1 MSAPGSSRHS
11 DFLRLFT
18 VTEPALR
25 AFVRSLLPTLEDTQD
40 VMQEIAVVLW
50 EKFATY
56 PTTEDFRRW
65 AFGVAKWKVLSWQR
79 DKGRDRHVF
88 GLETTEL
95 LARDAE
101 DATDTL
107 EVQREALRVCLQ
119 RLRPVQRDL
128 VQRAY
133 EPEARI
139 DQLAASLGM
148 TAMALYKKLHRI
160 RMLLVECT
168 KRVSSLH
175 GKAL

>member
-11 DFLRLFT
+11 DFLRMFT

-56 PTTEDFRRW
+56 STTEDFRRW

-79 DKGRDRHVF
+79 DRGRDRHVF

-101 DATDTL
+101 GATDSL
-107 EVQREALRVCLQ
+107 EIQREALRVCLQ
-119 RLRPVQRDL
+119 KLRRGQRDL

-133 EPEARI
+133 EPDARI
-139 DQLAASLGM
+139 DHLAASLGM

-168 KRVSSLH
+168 RRVSSLQ